1 MSIQIRR
8 LTAYGKF
15 PKLCAWFAAIIMA
28 VPLAGQT
35 QNQYVGAERCAA
47 CHAFDKQGDMF
58 RAWQTSKH
66 AAAYRTLVT
75 DSTKAEAEKYQDL
88 WIVKMGS
95 GKVYGLPTPAAE
107 APECLPCHATA
118 ANVSQALIAPSF
130 NPKDGVQCE
139 SCHGP
144 GSAHAEVETIKRS
157 GKAIPAEDVAR
168 VLQLV
173 EVSKLKTF
181 ADENEIRKRCQTC
194 HDGMCGDFSFDKMW
208 PMIKHSSPK
217 ELKHDKP

>member
-15 PKLCAWFAAIIMA
+15 PKLCAWLAAIIMA

-75 DSTKAEAEKYQDL
+75 DSTEGEAEKYRDL
-88 WIVKMGS
+88 
-95 GKVYGLPTPAAE
+95 
-107 APECLPCHATA
+107 
-118 ANVSQALIAPSF
+118 
-130 NPKDGVQCE
+130 
-139 SCHGP
+139 
-144 GSAHAEVETIKRS
+144 
-157 GKAIPAEDVAR
+157 
-168 VLQLV
+168 
-173 EVSKLKTF
+173 
-181 ADENEIRKRCQTC
+181 
-194 HDGMCGDFSFDKMW
+194 
-208 PMIKHSSPK
+208 
-217 ELKHDKP
+217 